1 MISTPYE
8 VASSIPAISMCHF
21 YVVPTRVP
29 GGEADE
35 KTGPVVLY
43 GRIKPVLLLIVSV
56 YLSIG

>member
-1 MISTPYE
+1 MAQWLAHPSA

-35 KTGPVVLY
+35 KTGPVLAY
-43 GRIKPVLLLIVSV
+43 G
-56 YLSIG
+56 